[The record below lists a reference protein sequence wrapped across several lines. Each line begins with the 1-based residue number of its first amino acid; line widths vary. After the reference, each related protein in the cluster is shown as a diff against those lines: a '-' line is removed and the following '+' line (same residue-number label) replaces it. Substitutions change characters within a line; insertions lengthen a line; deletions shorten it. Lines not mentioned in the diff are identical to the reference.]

1 MKALVT
7 GSTGFVGS
15 HLVAALCRSGDEV
28 TALVRSPAR
37 ASVLDGLKYRTVS
50 GDLDDDRALAE
61 AVRGQDVIYHAAALV
76 TARDESEFFRVN
88 RGGTSRLL
96 NAASASGTPRFVLV
110 SSLAAAGPTQ
120 PGRPLKGGEPSRPV
134 TAYGRSKLAAENE
147 VRNGNLPWTIV
158 RPPTVY
164 GPRDREVLKVFR
176 IARSGIVPVFGSGD
190 QHLSA
195 IYAPDL
201 AEALV
206 RIGHTPGA
214 AGQTFYASHPE
225 VITSRELVL
234 TIGRAL
240 NRKVRIIRIPE
251 FAGRAMLHLTGAA
264 ARIAGRATILNPDKA
279 NEFFQRAWTCDPAAL
294 TAVTGWT
301 AGHDL
306 TSGIRATADWYRAAG
321 WL

>member
-7 GSTGFVGS
+7 GATGFVGT
-15 HLVAALCRSGDEV
+15 HLVAALCRAGDEV
-28 TALVRSPAR
+28 TALVRSPGR
-37 ASVLDGLKYRTVS
+37 ASVLEGLKYRTVS
-50 GDLDDDRALAE
+50 GDLDGDRALAE
-61 AVRGQDVIYHAAALV
+61 AVSGQDVIYHAAALV
-76 TARDESEFFRVN
+76 AARNETEFFRVN
-88 RGGTSRLL
+88 RGGTGRLL
-96 NAASASGTPRFVLV
+96 NAAAASGTPRFVLV
-110 SSLAAAGPTQ
+110 SSLAAGGPTQ
-120 PGRPLKGGEPSRPV
+120 PGRPLKGGEPSHPV
-134 TAYGRSKLAAENE
+134 TAYGRSKLAAEEE
-147 VRNGNLPWTIV
+147 VRSGKLPWTIV

-176 IARSGIVPVFGSGD
+176 MARSGIVPVLGSGN

-206 RIGHTPGA
+206 RIGHTPEA
-214 AGQTFYASHPE
+214 AGQMFYASHPE
-225 VITSRELVL
+225 VITSRELVQ
-234 TIGRAL
+234 TIGRAV
-240 NRKVRIIRIPE
+240 NRKVRIVPIPE

-264 ARIAGRATILNPDKA
+264 ARMAGRATILNPDKA

-306 TSGIRATADWYRAAG
+306 TSGVCATADWYR
-321 WL
+321 